1 VFLKFVGGTNKG
13 SCLLNLYLI
22 IIRRFGILDSISLG
36 SLTELNSYNPLMI
49 HIFTIDLCVACIEVS
64 SLSFCLPQL
73 GTMLLYI
80 FAKV

>member
-1 VFLKFVGGTNKG
+1 MFLKFVGGTNKG

-49 HIFTIDLCVACIEVS
+49 HIFTIDLWVACIEVS